1 MPRARWLMTVVLLG
15 AGAALAGACAQGGQ
29 STDGMGSVGSEE
41 DEGETFVPGD
51 SSGDDSGGSGDPTGH
66 GTSGAD
72 GSSGEADDGPT
83 SAATSGGAT
92 SGGTTSGGTTSGAAT
107 TGGTSAA
114 SSGGDPV
121 GSCNGGGDCN
131 GCFDCAVAS
140 DCAAD
145 VDACM
150 NNQACADVDECV
162 YQCGSDDLCY
172 QSCLQMPGG
181 PQWLDVGGCIFCY
194 ACPDSCPDEAQDC
207 Y

>member
-29 STDGMGSVGSEE
+29 STGGLGSASDEDGEE
-41 DEGETFVPGD
+41 ETFVPDDG
-51 SSGDDSGGSGDPTGH
+51 SSGDSGGSGDPTGH

-72 GSSGEADDGPT
+72 SSSGEADDGPT
-83 SAATSGGAT
+83 SAAAGTSGAT
-92 SGGTTSGGTTSGAAT
+92 SGGTTSGAAAT
-107 TGGTSAA
+107 TGGTSGA

-131 GCFDCAVAS
+131 GCFDCALAS

-145 VDACM
+145 VDACL

-162 YQCGSDDLCY
+162 YQCGSDQLCY

-181 PQWLDVGGCIFCY
+181 QQWLDVGACIFCY
-194 ACPDSCPDEAQDC
+194 ACPDSCPEEAQGC